1 MTRTPASSQDR
12 SSLFLGWLGPL
23 LIVLGLGAAP
33 AWLLAGAIDAAGESR
48 EAAREAALGRQLESC
63 LDAVAPLVAP
73 AYRWGR
79 LLDRLAQRAK
89 AHPDP
94 VAWLARAWPRFVRR
108 WQAPMVAT
116 VFARD
121 GRTLW
126 RTTPWSVPA
135 SEARALVA
143 GLQIRATG
151 RFRPFHHP
159 PHQALFAA
167 MRRLLGHQILPDTL
181 YMALPFNPR
190 MVQAS
195 VQSAW
200 PYLWFAAG
208 EDHVLLVQARAEA
221 MTDARSLRSWL
232 AWLNDRRPAGHPRF
246 GLLENGLEHWP
257 GAPGIGQPSSA
268 AVAPAT
274 FFANRPLSPSWWPP
288 PPGAARAALATAQ
301 AALETRIRSGHHLFG
316 FRQVAPRRWL
326 IGVMPLGPTSPPRR
340 GPDPADLPWLARLA
354 GTIWS
359 LLVGIWAFGG
369 RGHRSGR
376 EVSVKG
382 KIALLMLLA
391 TGLPLLVLLVVGVD
405 SLAQRRAALERQTL
419 RQMGDF
425 LDAFD
430 RRFPT
435 WTIRHEEAVRR
446 FLAPVRQALAAHP
459 LDHDLGSRI
468 ASLGTRLGI
477 GSFYLIASGSPR
489 MVTPKG
495 LIVGEARGIR
505 RPGRRPKSAAND
517 LEEDLLI
524 SLAGRRILREVG
536 GGEAATSAAARLEGE
551 QLEMLVESLLQKSMV
566 EVIQSFFQALE
577 RITVWGFGHLRSFA
591 YLSFLHTSGGR
602 APDYLFIGIW
612 PVDEL
617 HRLYLRHSRPR
628 LLRHALEFR
637 LHTRSRRT
645 PRSPLTDPLAPPTED
660 DGPPDAPRPTRSS
673 PPTHTPLARV
683 FERLERSPR
692 PLTTMI
698 RQGRRTYLVA
708 GLPGRH
714 LERMM
719 LVAVLPREGIDH
731 QVEQWRRRL
740 GSFALASLVVAFLL
754 ATFLWRRV
762 LQPVAHLTDAAVAIE
777 HRRFD
782 HRLPP
787 LGNDEF
793 GELGTIFNHALIG
806 LEELQ
811 VARVVQASLFPATP
825 LQTDGFVIRGRSLS
839 MGELGGDY
847 FDHLELEA
855 PRCAAVIGDVAGHG
869 LPAALTMA
877 MARAGV
883 LHLTADGRP
892 PTAVVEGLNRLLF
905 GLGAKGR
912 RRFMTFQYVELDR
925 STGQATLANAGHGPA
940 LLVGAGGQS
949 VAWIEL
955 PSYPLGARERCPAPQ
970 RQIRLDPGDV
980 LVLTTDGL
988 IEVRDPAGRML
999 GYEGLAALA
1008 QRSWHPDPRG
1018 MEERLLAGYHQHL
1031 GGQPPQDDVTLVLI
1045 ARLATAP

>member
-391 TGLPLLVLLVVGVD
+391 DVAFGIPFLPFIIVLSAFLDPSIWNVVLAMAALLWRDSSRVIRAQVLVIREQAFVSAARVSGASHLRIVFLYIAPSILPLTFLYG
-405 SLAQRRAALERQTL
+405 SLAIGWAILTEASVSFLGF
-419 RQMGDF
+419 GDPNVVSWGYM
-425 LDAFD
+425 LQDAF
-430 RRFPT
+430 
-435 WTIRHEEAVRR
+435 
-446 FLAPVRQALAAHP
+446 LSQAM
-459 LDHDLGSRI
+459 SRGAFCWFI
-468 ASLGTRLGI
+468 
-477 GSFYLIASGSPR
+477 P
-489 MVTPKG
+489 
-495 LIVGEARGIR
+495 
-505 RPGRRPKSAAND
+505 PGVCIM
-517 LEEDLLI
+517 LTVM
-524 SLAGRRILREVG
+524 AG
-536 GGEAATSAAARLEGE
+536 
-551 QLEMLVESLLQKSMV
+551 
-566 EVIQSFFQALE
+566 F
-577 RITVWGFGHLRSFA
+577 
-591 YLSFLHTSGGR
+591 
-602 APDYLFIGIW
+602 FIGRGYEEI
-612 PVDEL
+612 L
-617 HRLYLRHSRPR
+617 FPR
-628 LLRHALEFR
+628 L
-637 LHTRSRRT
+637 RR
-645 PRSPLTDPLAPPTED
+645 
-660 DGPPDAPRPTRSS
+660 
-673 PPTHTPLARV
+673 
-683 FERLERSPR
+683 
-692 PLTTMI
+692 
-698 RQGRRTYLVA
+698 Q
-708 GLPGRH
+708 
-714 LERMM
+714 
-719 LVAVLPREGIDH
+719 
-731 QVEQWRRRL
+731 
-740 GSFALASLVVAFLL
+740 
-754 ATFLWRRV
+754 
-762 LQPVAHLTDAAVAIE
+762 
-777 HRRFD
+777 
-782 HRLPP
+782 
-787 LGNDEF
+787 
-793 GELGTIFNHALIG
+793 
-806 LEELQ
+806 
-811 VARVVQASLFPATP
+811 
-825 LQTDGFVIRGRSLS
+825 
-839 MGELGGDY
+839 
-847 FDHLELEA
+847 
-855 PRCAAVIGDVAGHG
+855 
-869 LPAALTMA
+869 
-877 MARAGV
+877 
-883 LHLTADGRP
+883 
-892 PTAVVEGLNRLLF
+892 
-905 GLGAKGR
+905 
-912 RRFMTFQYVELDR
+912 
-925 STGQATLANAGHGPA
+925 
-940 LLVGAGGQS
+940 
-949 VAWIEL
+949 
-955 PSYPLGARERCPAPQ
+955 
-970 RQIRLDPGDV
+970 
-980 LVLTTDGL
+980 
-988 IEVRDPAGRML
+988 
-999 GYEGLAALA
+999 
-1008 QRSWHPDPRG
+1008 
-1018 MEERLLAGYHQHL
+1018 
-1031 GGQPPQDDVTLVLI
+1031 
-1045 ARLATAP
+1045 